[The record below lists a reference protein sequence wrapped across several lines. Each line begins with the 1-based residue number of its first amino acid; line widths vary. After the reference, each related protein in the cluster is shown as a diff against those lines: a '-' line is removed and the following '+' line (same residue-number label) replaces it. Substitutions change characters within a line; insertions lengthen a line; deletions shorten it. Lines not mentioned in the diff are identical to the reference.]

1 MKNYTQLRKEAIKT
15 AVELTDAMLLR
26 TPEEIELTTFKLNN
40 LIADMLQKLNETDE
54 NTDSEIEG
62 VSKNLKK

>member
-40 LIADMLQKLNETDE
+40 LIADMLQKLNEIDE

>member
-15 AVELTDAMLLR
+15 AVELTDAMLLS